1 MEAITEDEHRL
12 AAAPGQAPEPALVVI
27 WARDAPAFNV
37 VPLDRPRTLGRTD
50 EADIVLED
58 ARISRR
64 HVTVARTD
72 DGFVITDLDS
82 RNGTFVAGQRVDGT
96 ARTGPQAVLRLGH
109 VVLLLFA
116 DARPLRGTIELDGER
131 VLGPRVQRV
140 YATIADAARTSRTLL
155 ICGPTGAGKE
165 LAARHFHRVGP
176 LSRGPFVA
184 VNCATIPPGLAERVL
199 FGTVRGAY
207 SGADSNA
214 EGYVQAADG
223 GVLFLDEIGEL
234 DLELQAK
241 LLRFLET
248 REVLPVGATRPKLV
262 DVQVCSA
269 THRDL
274 RAMAGRREFREDLYF
289 RIGRPQVLL
298 PKLSGRPEEI
308 PWLMAATLRTQ
319 GLVAHPLLVEACLL
333 RPWPG
338 NVRELILALRAAGT
352 AAQAAGRT
360 SVELGDLDA
369 DAGLDLDGP
378 TGERPAPRFQ
388 ERLDDEAAVLSALR
402 REHGNIQ
409 RTADALGVH
418 RTQLRRWLLRRGLD
432 ARSFRPSSP

>member
-1 MEAITEDEHRL
+1 MEANTEDEQHL
-12 AAAPGQAPEPALVVI
+12 AVAPDQAPEPALVVV
-27 WARDAPAFNV
+27 WVRDAPAFRV
-37 VPLDRPRTLGRTD
+37 VPLVRPQTLGRTD
-50 EADIVLED
+50 EADVVLDD

-64 HVTVARTD
+64 HATVARSD
-72 DGFVITDLDS
+72 GGFVVTDLDS
-82 RNGTFVAGQRVDGT
+82 RNGTFVDGRRLSGT
-96 ARTGPQAVLRLGH
+96 VRTGPQAVLRLGQV
-109 VVLLLFA
+109 VVLLVA
-116 DARPLRGTIELDGER
+116 DARPLRGTIDDDGGR

-140 YATIADAARTSRTLL
+140 YAAITDAARTSRTLL
-155 ICGPTGAGKE
+155 VCGPTGAGKE
-165 LAARHFHRVGP
+165 LAARHFHRAGP
-176 LSRGPFVA
+176 RAKGPFVA

-234 DLELQAK
+234 EPELQAK

-248 REVLPVGATRPKLV
+248 REAYPVGATRPRAI

-274 RAMAGRREFREDLYF
+274 RAMAGSRQFREDLYF

-298 PKLSGRPEEI
+298 PALAGRPEEI
-308 PWLMAATLRTQ
+308 PWLAAATLRAHDGRLT
-319 GLVAHPLLVEACLL
+319 AHPLLIEQCML

-338 NVRELILALRAAGT
+338 NVRELTLALRAAGS
-352 AAQAAGRT
+352 AALAAGRT
-360 SVELGDLDA
+360 AVEPDDLDA
-369 DAGLDLDGP
+369 DAGLELRAP
-378 TGERPAPRFQ
+378 TSDRPAPRTQ
-388 ERLDDEAAVLSALR
+388 DRLDDEPAVLSALR

-432 ARSFRPSSP
+432 ARSFRD